1 METVVTFTIR
11 KTGKY
16 KSRDDLEQV
25 VLHHFYREHI
35 KQPDIAELTGVSKS
49 TITRICT
56 TIPLRPASAELL
68 AMVHG
73 DVG

>member
-1 METVVTFTIR
+1 MTFTIR
-11 KTGKY
+11 KTGNY

-49 TITRICT
+49 TVTRICT

>member
-1 METVVTFTIR
+1 MTFTIK
-11 KTGKY
+11 KTGTY
-16 KSRDDLEQV
+16 PSRDDLEQA
-25 VLHHFYREHI
+25 VLHHFYRAHLR
-35 KQPDIAELTGVSKS
+35 QPEIAEITGVSKS